1 MRFSDPDR
9 KLMRWVK
16 NDKPLKKQLEK
27 WACKPRQVQ
36 LAILYHTPNVFSLH
50 DSMARYCIIYINF

>member
-1 MRFSDPDR
+1 MRFNDPDR
-9 KLMRWVK
+9 KLMRWVEM
-16 NDKPLKKQLEK
+16 DKPLRKQLEK

-50 DSMARYCIIYINF
+50 DQMAR